1 MGTSRKGL
9 NLLDSGI
16 GNIRVVRRIFRKLF
30 HVSVSG
36 DFRTQTIPVH
46 FLLGDIMETE
56 LSKEFTD
63 PVSTNDNGYLDTA
76 MQPDYVDS
84 WGGGNKKIHG
94 MIVRLVPNRK
104 GAVPTELNAGVIQM
118 RMVLVAGVIS
128 ASLRIEKN
136 ESAEDDEDV
145 TNSNMARIFL
155 SVKVAPGEDSFVS
168 DLNKAII
175 DGSDGSFK
183 LGNVDFWENHNANN
197 RSGKDTPEEKS
208 TEFAES
214 ENDNADDGMYLDDD
228 EKLASR
234 VTGGKKGGKASKRR
248 PWSMFNPS
256 SALGLN
262 SVFNSADLLE
272 MVEYD
277 SDEAEARKQEAA
289 AGSAKAAPAGSADD
303 EEAAATAPPPPV
315 SRFGIFRRLFG

>member
-1 MGTSRKGL
+1 
-9 NLLDSGI
+9 
-16 GNIRVVRRIFRKLF
+16 
-30 HVSVSG
+30 
-36 DFRTQTIPVH
+36 
-46 FLLGDIMETE
+46 METE

-63 PVSTNDNGYLDTA
+63 PMSTNDNGYLDSA

-84 WGGGNKKIHG
+84 WSGGNKKIHG

-104 GAVPTELNAGVIQM
+104 GAIPSELNAGVIQM

-136 ESAEDDEDV
+136 ESAEDDEDE

-228 EKLASR
+228 EKLANR
-234 VTGGKKGGKASKRR
+234 VTGGKKNKSAKRR

-277 SDEAEARKQEAA
+277 SDEAEARKQEAVA
-289 AGSAKAAPAGSADD
+289 AEAAKTAAPAT
-303 EEAAATAPPPPV
+303 EAPPV